1 MFACRP
7 HGYAPWMI
15 APAGPCPSKPVP
27 VRAERGAR
35 AALARQEAKED
46 AERVRRFL
54 TGDEEAFGEIVATH
68 RERIHLLAL
77 SFLKN
82 HADAEEITQDTFIRA
97 HRGLQNFRGDAALAT
112 WLHRIALN
120 LARNRYW
127 YFRRRH
133 RHLTHSFD
141 AVLSENHPATY
152 AERVA
157 ADESD
162 PARAAVA
169 GEFSRIVSVCM
180 ARLGDRPREILNL
193 RNTLNRS
200 YREIAGEVGISVG
213 TVKSRVARAR
223 AALRELLVEAC
234 PEFGV
239 DAPPVAW
246 FEPVRPGP
254 GVTGIFA

>member
-1 MFACRP
+1 
-7 HGYAPWMI
+7 MI
-15 APAGPCPSKPVP
+15 APAGLCALQPVP

-35 AALARQEAKED
+35 AALARQEAKDD

-54 TGDEEAFGEIVATH
+54 AGDEEAFGEIVAVH
-68 RERIHLLAL
+68 RERIHALAL
-77 SFLKN
+77 SFLRN

-97 HRGLQNFRGDAALAT
+97 HRGLRYFRGEAALAT

-127 YFRRRH
+127 YFRRRQ
-133 RHLTHSFD
+133 RHATLSLD
-141 AVLSENHPATY
+141 AAFSEINPVTY
-152 AERVA
+152 AERVVT
-157 ADESD
+157 DEAD
-162 PARAAVA
+162 PARAAVTR
-169 GEFSRIVSVCM
+169 EFSRVVSVCM
-180 ARLGDRPREILNL
+180 ARLGDRPREILTL

-200 YREIAGEVGISVG
+200 YREIAGEIGISVG

-223 AALRELLVEAC
+223 AALRELLAEAC

-246 FEPVRPGP
+246 LEPIRPGP
-254 GVTGIFA
+254 GVTAICA